1 MSIRPGTG
9 SPWSVRGPNARRWAR
24 RISADSG
31 SSRPK
36 SGLHHSVNIESPGA
50 RAYPLPVP
58 RETYL
63 QLFRLTCPHPDCRRV
78 NTGRA
83 LVTAAGPKFAAARLL
98 RANLKCKYCGGVL
111 DQATE
116 INLHVEV
123 ASAGELK
130 SWK

>member
-1 MSIRPGTG
+1 MTNVP
-9 SPWSVRGPNARRWAR
+9 
-24 RISADSG
+24 
-31 SSRPK
+31 
-36 SGLHHSVNIESPGA
+36 IESLRA

-63 QLFRLTCPHPDCRRV
+63 QLFRLTCPHADCRRV

-83 LVTAAGPKFAAARLL
+83 LVTALGPKLAAERLL
-98 RANLKCKYCGGVL
+98 QTKLKCKFCGGAL

-116 INLHVEV
+116 ISLHVEI

>member
-1 MSIRPGTG
+1 MG
-9 SPWSVRGPNARRWAR
+9 
-24 RISADSG
+24 
-31 SSRPK
+31 
-36 SGLHHSVNIESPGA
+36 
-50 RAYPLPVP
+50 AYPLPVP

-83 LVTAAGPKFAAARLL
+83 LVSALGPKLAAERLL
-98 RANLKCKYCGGVL
+98 QTKLKCKFCGGAL

-116 INLHVEV
+116 ISLHVEV
-123 ASAGELK
+123 ASASELR

>member
-1 MSIRPGTG
+1 MSGWPGAARG
-9 SPWSVRGPNARRWAR
+9 SR
-24 RISADSG
+24 
-31 SSRPK
+31 
-36 SGLHHSVNIESPGA
+36 HHYSVNIESPRA

-63 QLFRLTCPHPDCRRV
+63 QLFRLTCPHADCRRV

-83 LVTAAGPKFAAARLL
+83 LVTALGPKLAAERLL
-98 RANLKCKYCGGVL
+98 STKLKCKFCGGAL